1 MQLKRFW
8 QYYKPIVDAINKK
21 DFNKAIQ
28 VLDDM
33 VVEEGICHRWK
44 QLVLRFVSAGGTLPD
59 HLDAMMM
66 LGPTDAWL
74 KEYVA
79 RKPL

>member
-1 MQLKRFW
+1 MQLRRFW
-8 QYYKPIVDAINKK
+8 QYYKPVVDALNKK
-21 DFNKAIQ
+21 EFNAAIK
-28 VLDDM
+28 VLDMM
-33 VVEEGICHRWK
+33 VSQEGICDRWK
-44 QLVLRFVSAGGTLPD
+44 QLVLRFVSAGGILPD

-74 KEYVA
+74 KEYVN